1 MGHLLV
7 QFFHL
12 AVFLLNL
19 LLIGG
24 HVVFVAVAGLSAQ
37 VRLRFLNICHDF
49 YYLLQARLNL
59 EQAVQLMLVSADK
72 GGQLAPVLLY
82 FADLLNE
89 FAGEHVHECD
99 HLLPHSQQD
108 VPNVVLPVTDR
119 VGHLPVL
126 IEDVLCVRLNLM
138 ELFQALLVTLV
149 DEVDRV
155 FVNQALDACVNLL
168 LLLPKVEWE
177 AMVDAVGP
185 FFLANIATHS
195 CTAQGLGLAHQG
207 FVFLRTSVAALVELN
222 TLFL

>member
-1 MGHLLV
+1 M
-7 QFFHL
+7 
-12 AVFLLNL
+12 
-19 LLIGG
+19 
-24 HVVFVAVAGLSAQ
+24 
-37 VRLRFLNICHDF
+37 
-49 YYLLQARLNL
+49 
-59 EQAVQLMLVSADK
+59 
-72 GGQLAPVLLY
+72 
-82 FADLLNE
+82 
-89 FAGEHVHECD
+89 
-99 HLLPHSQQD
+99 LPHSQQD